1 MSSKHIKL
9 KIWFQ
14 SHCRA
19 QQVCPGVRLCVFQ
32 CTNNMCMRGQVLA
45 ALWAAMFSDWQVKIA
60 NFILWFH
67 LGCSGQLWNHDCCFG
82 WEGSDAVI
90 GSTIKA
96 NKKEVN
102 WALQVFDSVYL
113 QSIPL
118 ARVFSDTG
126 SFWETHGVTWYVSPD
141 AGAMERWVQRS
152 ASKGLTCEFLLISWW
167 GVGFL
172 FILIYLG
179 SCSTL
184 WAQQVSSLSPCI
196 PVMAF
201 GRHDSIVANLAQ
213 TRCPKAGT
221 LWCNIDYKWMQHVE
235 HIWGCLKMRCPF
247 FPLK

>member
-67 LGCSGQLWNHDCCFG
+67 LGCSRQLWNHDCCFG

-113 QSIPL
+113 Q
-118 ARVFSDTG
+118 AYH
-126 SFWETHGVTWYVSPD
+126 WH
-141 AGAMERWVQRS
+141 
-152 ASKGLTCEFLLISWW
+152 
-167 GVGFL
+167 
-172 FILIYLG
+172 
-179 SCSTL
+179 
-184 WAQQVSSLSPCI
+184 VSSVILGLFEKHIGSHDMSAPMQVPWSDGCKDLLRKVLPASFYWSVDGVLGFCLYWFIWVHAARCGLSKFPPCL
-196 PVMAF
+196 PV
-201 GRHDSIVANLAQ
+201 SLSWLLVAMI
-213 TRCPKAGT
+213 R
-221 LWCNIDYKWMQHVE
+221 
-235 HIWGCLKMRCPF
+235 
-247 FPLK
+247 